1 MSLTN
6 VVSLTPKQRPISLRF
21 TKRAGGT
28 SPTVFK
34 SISSGLGCFLRSAS
48 SDLSSQMTFHNSEAA
63 LDLVKLV
70 VGRAAKR
77 PDFSQQQ
84 DFSSGRTSENTVR
97 ARARIHVRPAQRLSP
112 DSWVRFYKR
121 DPRGRQDRIFFY
133 LFLSFNSP
141 LFFEDS

>member
-1 MSLTN
+1 
-6 VVSLTPKQRPISLRF
+6 
-21 TKRAGGT
+21 
-28 SPTVFK
+28 
-34 SISSGLGCFLRSAS
+34 
-48 SDLSSQMTFHNSEAA
+48 MTFHNSEAA

-97 ARARIHVRPAQRLSP
+97 ARARIHVRLAQRLSP